1 MTTLK
6 PKVQIKLKKHEHI
19 IAVVPEYCDGP
30 GWSNRVLWVHIADG
44 NSRTYRTEAIQ
55 PDERNRDQVVLFK
68 AGEAMHQALVGSVV
82 VKKEKQFPNRKI

>member
-30 GWSNRVLWVHIADG
+30 GWSNSVLWVHIADG

-68 AGEAMHQALVGSVV
+68 AAEAMHQALIGSVV
-82 VKKEKQFPNRKI
+82 VKKEK

>member
-19 IAVVPEYCDGP
+19 IAVVPEYCAGGGGP
-30 GWSNRVLWVHIADG
+30 YRVLWVHIADG
-44 NSRTYRTEAIQ
+44 NTRTYRTEAIQ

-68 AGEAMHQALVGSVV
+68 AGEAMHQALIGSVV
-82 VKKEKQFPNRKI
+82 VKKEK

>member
-6 PKVQIKLKKHEHI
+6 PKVQIKLKKYEHI

-44 NSRTYRTEAIQ
+44 NTRTYRTEAIQ
-55 PDERNRDQVVLFK
+55 PDERNRDQVVFFK
-68 AGEAMHQALVGSVV
+68 AAEAMHQALIDSVV
-82 VKKEKQFPNRKI
+82 VKREK

>member
-44 NSRTYRTEAIQ
+44 NTRTYRTEAIQ

-82 VKKEKQFPNRKI
+82 VKQEKRFAK

>member
-19 IAVVPEYCDGP
+19 IAVVPEYYSGP

-44 NSRTYRTEAIQ
+44 NTSTYRTEAIQ

-68 AGEAMHQALVGSVV
+68 AGEAMHQAMLGSVV
-82 VKKEKQFPNRKI
+82 AKKEK

>member
-6 PKVQIKLKKHEHI
+6 PKVQIKLKKYEHI
-19 IAVVPEYCDGP
+19 IAVVPEYCHGP

-44 NSRTYRTEAIQ
+44 NTCTYRTEAIQ

-82 VKKEKQFPNRKI
+82 VKKEK

>member
-1 MTTLK
+1 MTALK

-19 IAVVPEYCDGP
+19 IAVVPEYCSGP

-44 NSRTYRTEAIQ
+44 NTRTYRTEAIQ

-82 VKKEKQFPNRKI
+82 VKKEK

>member
-19 IAVVPEYCDGP
+19 IAVVPECCDGH

-44 NSRTYRTEAIQ
+44 NTRTYRTEAIQ
-55 PDERNRDQVVLFK
+55 PDERNRDQIVLFK
-68 AGEAMHQALVGSVV
+68 AAEAMHQALVGSIVA
-82 VKKEKQFPNRKI
+82 KKEK

>member
-19 IAVVPEYCDGP
+19 IAVVPEYCAGP
-30 GWSNRVLWVHIADG
+30 DWSNRVLWVHIADG
-44 NSRTYRTEAIQ
+44 NTRTYRTEAIQ

-68 AGEAMHQALVGSVV
+68 AGEAMHQALIDSVV
-82 VKKEKQFPNRKI
+82 VKKEK

>member
-19 IAVVPEYCDGP
+19 IAVVPEYYAG
-30 GWSNRVLWVHIADG
+30 GGGTYRVLWVHIADG
-44 NSRTYRTEAIQ
+44 NTRTYRTEAIQ

-68 AGEAMHQALVGSVV
+68 AGEAMHQALIGSVV
-82 VKKEKQFPNRKI
+82 VKQEK

>member
-30 GWSNRVLWVHIADG
+30 GWSNRVLMVHIADG

-68 AGEAMHQALVGSVV
+68 AGEAMHQALVDSVV
-82 VKKEKQFPNRKI
+82 VKKEK

>member
-6 PKVQIKLKKHEHI
+6 PKVQINLKKHEHI

-44 NSRTYRTEAIQ
+44 NTNTFRTEAIQ

-68 AGEAMHQALVGSVV
+68 AGEAMHQALIGSVV
-82 VKKEKQFPNRKI
+82 VKQEK

>member
-30 GWSNRVLWVHIADG
+30 GWSNRVLWEHIVTGKRG
-44 NSRTYRTEAIQ
+44 NYRDWETDRKSTRLNSGHSAKSRMPSSA
-55 PDERNRDQVVLFK
+55 
-68 AGEAMHQALVGSVV
+68 
-82 VKKEKQFPNRKI
+82 

>member
-1 MTTLK
+1 MTALK

-68 AGEAMHQALVGSVV
+68 AAEAMHQALIDSVV
-82 VKKEKQFPNRKI
+82 VKQEK

>member
-1 MTTLK
+1 MIALK

-19 IAVVPEYCDGP
+19 IAVVPEYCDGS

-55 PDERNRDQVVLFK
+55 PDEQNRDQVVLFK
-68 AGEAMHQALVGSVV
+68 AAEAMHQALVGSVV
-82 VKKEKQFPNRKI
+82 VRKEK